1 MLLFTILFC
10 YSPQIAKQILKLLD
24 FDGSGTVRISDLQKA
39 FMGTGLS
46 QTDVNEF
53 IQTYARNEDGV
64 VNLDELTA
72 ILNTV
77 HRKTSKAEM

>member
-1 MLLFTILFC
+1 MLD
-10 YSPQIAKQILKLLD
+10 PQIAKQILKLLD
-24 FDGSGTVRISDLQKA
+24 FDGSGTVRISDLQRA

-46 QTDVNEF
+46 QADVNEF
-53 IQTYARNEDGV
+53 IQTYARIEDGV

>member
-1 MLLFTILFC
+1 MLD
-10 YSPQIAKQILKLLD
+10 PQIAKQILKLLD

-64 VNLDELTA
+64 INLDELTA

-77 HRKTSKAEM
+77 HRKTSKAET